1 VRGFT
6 SERGEQYGHDHFGL
20 DGNDQLYWHGRKVR
34 TSLPET
40 ISWLA
45 WVFTGATVISAVVQL
60 IELFLHWPHESLRG
74 YS

>member
-1 VRGFT
+1 MARIGGIGQA
-6 SERGEQYGHDHFGL
+6 ELDNFGL
-20 DGNDQLYWHGRKVR
+20 DESDQLYWHGRKVR

-60 IELFLHWPHESLRG
+60 IELFLHWAT
-74 YS
+74 